1 VQVEAGSTATSFDYR
16 PYGTELQLCYRYYY
30 ITDTIGVSSQVN
42 GQQFYAISANEA
54 FSSGFAWPVTMR
66 AAPTVTTYSLAGVSG
81 GATIL
86 GGASLTGVTADYIT
100 AKTWGRLQKGA
111 GWLTTNLLTANFTA
125 SAEL

>member
-1 VQVEAGSTATSFDYR
+1 M
-16 PYGTELQLCYRYYY
+16 
-30 ITDTIGVSSQVN
+30 TDTIGVASTVN

-66 AAPTVTTYSLAGVSG
+66 ATPTVISYNLNGVSG

-86 GGASLTGVTADYIT
+86 GGAHLTGVTADYIT

-111 GWLTTNLLTANFTA
+111 GWSTTNLLTANFTA